1 MRIEVVA
8 GEEVAAVIVSAVI
21 ARAASQRQPPLRFRL
36 PICNHRLQ
44 PRSPRRQRS
53 RVMVTRLALA
63 DFDSHVMKRSIW

>member
-44 PRSPRRQRS
+44 PRSPRR
-53 RVMVTRLALA
+53 
-63 DFDSHVMKRSIW
+63 